1 MLVAGFHEYRAAG
14 KRLAERL
21 GCPYREVDVHAF
33 PDGEHKLTLPLP
45 LPEHLVVCR
54 SLNEPNA
61 KLVDLMLV
69 AGAAREN
76 GVRRLTLVAPYLCYM
91 RQDIAFHPGEA
102 VSQRI
107 VGRLL
112 AELFDTVITVDPH
125 LHRTPDL
132 ADAVPAKRAV
142 ALSATGPMA
151 AYLSD
156 ARYRDAVLIGPDA
169 ESRQWVSAIAAR
181 TGHGF
186 GVARKQR
193 AGDRSIRIALP
204 EIDVAGRRVVL
215 VDDVISTGQTM
226 AVAARMLRDAG
237 ATAVEC
243 LVTHVLPGRQMQAT
257 LLEAGI
263 ETLAS
268 CDSIPH
274 ASNRIELASLLAAAV
289 TDEPAR

>member
-1 MLVAGFHEYRAAG
+1 MLVAGFHEYRTPG
-14 KRLAERL
+14 RRLAERL

-125 LHRTPDL
+125 LH
-132 ADAVPAKRAV
+132 
-142 ALSATGPMA
+142 PMA

-156 ARYRDAVLIGPDA
+156 PRYRDAVLIGPDA

-181 TGHGF
+181 TGHEY

-193 AGDRSIRIALP
+193 ADDRSVRIALP

-226 AVAARMLRDAG
+226 AVAARMLLDAG

-257 LLEAGI
+257 LQEAGI

-274 ASNRIELASLLAAAV
+274 VSNRIELASLLAAAV